1 MAFLTSGYILTT
13 KGRELQARVEKGET
27 LNLTRVKLGR
37 GKVETLTDY
46 AEKTDI
52 VDPVCS
58 LLISKK
64 EVQETSCICT
74 ASVSSDG
81 IDTGFNTTEL
91 GIFAKDGDNEILYA
105 VSYEGTSPTYTPG
118 KNDNVSVTSAF
129 EIILSFASVPTVEVT
144 LPADQDEII
153 TLVQNNAAKSVD
165 AAKEAASS
173 KASAEAA
180 ATSASTDAKNAANSA
195 ANASN
200 SESRAAADADEAA
213 DRRDDAR
220 DIMHEVR
227 TLYDS
232 MGYDIYSADPAT
244 FDGALSL
251 HGMTPEQMANKQ
263 GTHRPLAS
271 SGIQYYINEDGE
283 LCYRSY
289 MTKDGGDN

>member
-118 KNDNVSVTSAF
+118 KNDNVSVTSTF

-200 SESRAAADADEAA
+200 SEIRAAADADEAA
-213 DRRDDAR
+213 ARRDDAR

>member
-64 EVQETSCICT
+64 EVQEMSCICT

-118 KNDNVSVTSAF
+118 KNDNVSVTSTF
-129 EIILSFASVPTVEVT
+129 EIILSFASVPNVEVT

-180 ATSASTDAKNAANSA
+180 AASASTDAKNAANSA
-195 ANASN
+195 ANASS

-271 SGIQYYINEDGE
+271 SGIQYYINDDGE

>member
-13 KGRELQARVEKGET
+13 KGRELHARVEKGET

-74 ASVSSDG
+74 ASVSSEG
-81 IDTGFNTTEL
+81 IATGFNATEL
-91 GIFAKDGDNEILYA
+91 GIFAKDGDDEVLYA

-118 KNDNVSVTSAF
+118 KNDNVSVTSTF
-129 EIILSFASVPTVEVT
+129 EIILSFASVPNVEVT

-195 ANASN
+195 ANASS

>member
-37 GKVETLTDY
+37 GKVATLTDY

-64 EVQETSCICT
+64 EVQETSYICT

-91 GIFAKDGDNEILYA
+91 GIFAKDGDDEVLYA

-118 KNDNVSVTSAF
+118 KNDNVSVTSTF

-144 LPADQDEII
+144 LPADQEKII

-165 AAKEAASS
+165 AAKDAASS

-232 MGYDIYSADPAT
+232 MGYDIYSADPAA

>member
-27 LNLTRVKLGR
+27 LNLTRVKLGG
-37 GKVETLTDY
+37 GKVGTLTDY

-118 KNDNVSVTSAF
+118 KNDNVSVTSTF
-129 EIILSFASVPTVEVT
+129 EIMLSFASVPTVEVT

-165 AAKEAASS
+165 AAKEAANS

-195 ANASN
+195 ANASS
-200 SESRAAADADEAA
+200 SEIRAAADADEAA

>member
-64 EVQETSCICT
+64 EVQEMSCICT

-118 KNDNVSVTSAF
+118 KNDNVSVTSTF
-129 EIILSFASVPTVEVT
+129 EIILSFASVPNVEVT

-195 ANASN
+195 ANASS

>member
-64 EVQETSCICT
+64 EVQEMSCICT

-118 KNDNVSVTSAF
+118 KNDNVSVTSTF

>member
-64 EVQETSCICT
+64 EVQEMSCICT

-118 KNDNVSVTSAF
+118 KNDNVSVTSTF
-129 EIILSFASVPTVEVT
+129 EIILSFASVPNVEVT

-195 ANASN
+195 ANASS

-271 SGIQYYINEDGE
+271 SGIQYYINDDGE

>member
-64 EVQETSCICT
+64 EVQEMSCICT

-118 KNDNVSVTSAF
+118 KNDNVSVTSTF
-129 EIILSFASVPTVEVT
+129 EIILSFASVPNVEVT

>member
-118 KNDNVSVTSAF
+118 KNDNVSVTSTF

-195 ANASN
+195 ASASN

-289 MTKDGGDN
+289 MMKDGGDN

>member
-1 MAFLTSGYILTT
+1 MAFLTSGYILTN

-27 LNLTRVKLGR
+27 LDLTRIKLGQ

-91 GIFAKDGDNEILYA
+91 GIFAKDGDDEVLYA

-118 KNDNVSVTSAF
+118 KNDNVSVTSTF

-144 LPADQDEII
+144 LPADQEKII

-165 AAKEAASS
+165 AAKDAASS
-173 KASAEAA
+173 KARAEAA

-195 ANASN
+195 AKAKSWANQSSNGQLNANWDETDEKS
-200 SESRAAADADEAA
+200 AAFIQNKPTKVSQFMNDKL
-213 DRRDDAR
+213 
-220 DIMHEVR
+220 VV
-227 TLYDS
+227 S
-232 MGYDIYSADPAT
+232 S
-244 FDGALSL
+244 SK
-251 HGMTPEQMANKQ
+251 PEYIANN
-263 GTHRPLAS
+263 
-271 SGIQYYINEDGE
+271 GIWIEIE
-283 LCYRSY
+283 K
-289 MTKDGGDN
+289 TT